1 MFTRPQIA
9 TVVAE
14 FLGTATLVMVA
25 LIMSQ
30 TTAVSYFIG
39 TSLAVTLAAL
49 FLFFGNISGAQLNPA
64 LTFGLWTARQISTL
78 RAVLYVAAQLLGGL
92 AALELFQYLVGR
104 DLPAKNLAFNT
115 PMWLAEVVGTAVLA
129 VAIAVVVSRKLDSF
143 SSALALGAGIF
154 TGVIVA
160 GTASAGYINPA
171 IALGERSFNSVY
183 VLGPLVGGLIG
194 VNLYMMLMTP
204 RASRPS
210 RLSRRRK

>member
-14 FLGTATLVMVA
+14 FLGTAILVMVA

-39 TSLAVTLAAL
+39 TSLAVTLAVL
-49 FLFFGNISGAQLNPA
+49 VLFFGNISGAHFNPA
-64 LTFGLWTARQISTL
+64 LTFGMWTARKIGTL
-78 RAVLYVAAQLLGGL
+78 RGVLYVGAQLLGGL

-115 PMWLAEVVGTAVLA
+115 PMWLAEVVGTAILA
-129 VAIAVVVSRKLDSF
+129 VGLAAVVSKGMDAV
-143 SSALALGAGIF
+143 SSAVTMGAAIF
-154 TGVIVA
+154 TGVIIA

-194 VNLYMMLMTP
+194 VNLYMMLMSP
-204 RASRPS
+204 RAV
-210 RLSRRRK
+210 RRGKK

>member
-39 TSLAVTLAAL
+39 TSLAVTLAVL
-49 FLFFGNISGAQLNPA
+49 VLFFGNISGAHFNPA
-64 LTFGLWTARQISTL
+64 LTFGMWTARKIGTL
-78 RAVLYVAAQLLGGL
+78 RGVLYVGAQLLGGL

-115 PMWLAEVVGTAVLA
+115 PMWLAELVGTAVLA
-129 VAIAVVVSRKLDSF
+129 FGLAAVVAKGLDAV
-143 SSALALGAGIF
+143 SSAVTMGAAIF
-154 TGVIVA
+154 TGVIIA

-204 RASRPS
+204 RAA
-210 RLSRRRK
+210 RRGKK

>member
-39 TSLAVTLAAL
+39 TSLAVTLAVL
-49 FLFFGNISGAQLNPA
+49 VLFFGNISGAHFNPA
-64 LTFGLWTARQISTL
+64 LTFGMWTARKIGTL
-78 RAVLYVAAQLLGGL
+78 RGVLYVGAQLLGGL

-115 PMWLAEVVGTAVLA
+115 PMWLAEVVGTAILA
-129 VAIAVVVSRKLDSF
+129 VGLAAVVSKGMDAV
-143 SSALALGAGIF
+143 SSAVTMGAAIF
-154 TGVIVA
+154 TGVIIA

-194 VNLYMMLMTP
+194 VNLYMMLMAP
-204 RASRPS
+204 RAV
-210 RLSRRRK
+210 RRGKK